1 MVIKNFNQAVFLFR
15 EGLYNIFSLKAKAY
29 SMKIL
34 TLKFTIFFISNFLL
48 VRYIKKS
55 WKELIKFF
63 MN

>member
-1 MVIKNFNQAVFLFR
+1 MVNKNFNQAVFLFR

-34 TLKFTIFFISNFLL
+34 TLKFTIFFISN
-48 VRYIKKS
+48 YIKKS